1 MNKKLNCCTG
11 VLLESFDQL
20 KTVASN
26 KEGLLYGVP
35 VSIKDNIGYKVSCH
49 YASPHYRMAIT
60 LTRFPDMYSYSLCLL
75 FVFNVLLSDNK
86 NHDSSCGV
94 IINLDQPA
102 QEDSVL
108 VQVLKRQ
115 GAIPFVKTNVPQGLL
130 R

>member
-1 MNKKLNCCTG
+1 M
-11 VLLESFDQL
+11 
-20 KTVASN
+20 
-26 KEGLLYGVP
+26 
-35 VSIKDNIGYKVSCH
+35 
-49 YASPHYRMAIT
+49 
-60 LTRFPDMYSYSLCLL
+60 YSLCLL

-102 QEDSVL
+102 QKDSVL